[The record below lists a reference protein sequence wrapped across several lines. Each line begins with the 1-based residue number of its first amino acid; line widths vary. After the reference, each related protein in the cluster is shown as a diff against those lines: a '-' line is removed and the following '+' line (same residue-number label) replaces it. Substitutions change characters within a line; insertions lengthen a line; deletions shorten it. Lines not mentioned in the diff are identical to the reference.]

1 MAQVIADHR
10 GDEEIAVIIALTPVD
25 GDFLSDR
32 GTGFFHQMGM
42 QLAVEGVIGESL
54 INENFGAG

>member
-32 GTGFFHQMGM
+32 GTGFFQQMGM
-42 QLAVEGVIGESL
+42 QLAVEEVIGESL
-54 INENFGAG
+54 INEDFGAG